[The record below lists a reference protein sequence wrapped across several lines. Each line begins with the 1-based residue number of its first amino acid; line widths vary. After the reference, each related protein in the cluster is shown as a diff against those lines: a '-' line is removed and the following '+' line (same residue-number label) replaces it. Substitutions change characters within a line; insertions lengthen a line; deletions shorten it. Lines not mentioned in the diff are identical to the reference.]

1 MAQDILALNR
11 LALTGKRGKVL
22 VVGSRVYKNE
32 DRRKLYHTT
41 RDSRVVGLDM
51 IEGEGVDIVHDFEN
65 PLPDIFGKFDHID
78 CVSTLEHCKRP
89 WKMAANM
96 EKALVKDGTI
106 LISVPFV
113 WRVHDYPGDYWRM
126 TPDALDIIFPHIE
139 WIERGFLIGGEVR
152 KLVRGL
158 NTEDG
163 GIYMQRAET
172 VGIGRKCST
181 S

>member
-1 MAQDILALNR
+1 
-11 LALTGKRGKVL
+11 
-22 VVGSRVYKNE
+22 
-32 DRRKLYHTT
+32 
-41 RDSRVVGLDM
+41 
-51 IEGEGVDIVHDFEN
+51 
-65 PLPDIFGKFDHID
+65 
-78 CVSTLEHCKRP
+78 
-89 WKMAANM
+89 MAANM
-96 EKALVKDGTI
+96 EKALVNSGTI

-172 VGIGRKCST
+172 VGIGRKV
-181 S
+181 